1 MVSIPHNAQ
10 TSSLEESDKLE
21 ATKERGGVEEDE
33 GGRRQRLEVAGI
45 PPIRREMIQYENF
58 SLAHKASSV
67 LGWWK
72 DHEVVL
78 PILSKVVKKV
88 LTVPASSAKSERVFS
103 TGTNFITTW
112 LSSPSKN
119 DVVAQWREAFC
130 LQPVRLLNHQRWS
143 SENAHDGH
151 SGEKP
156 FACKQCNY
164 SCTTASVL

>member
-1 MVSIPHNAQ
+1 M
-10 TSSLEESDKLE
+10 
-21 ATKERGGVEEDE
+21 EEDE

-78 PILSKVVKKV
+78 PILSKVAKKV

-103 TGTNFITTW
+103 TGTNFITTRSRRGKTIMW
-112 LSSPSKN
+112 
-119 DVVAQWREAFC
+119 
-130 LQPVRLLNHQRWS
+130 
-143 SENAHDGH
+143 
-151 SGEKP
+151 
-156 FACKQCNY
+156 
-164 SCTTASVL
+164 